1 MQAANNVPK
10 QSLADI
16 RQLLQ
21 TNLFAQAKHL
31 HFNGYSK
38 AIFTKISKCHTAAIG
53 MHHLQCSHATCTHAH
68 VQYHSCQDR
77 HCPNCGGLKREQW
90 LQDRMSEL
98 LPTTYFH
105 IVFTL
110 PTELRS
116 LVMGNRVV
124 LFNLLFEAAQHTLNT
139 LSGDARYLGG
149 KPGIV
154 SILHT
159 NGQDVSFHPHVHCIV
174 SGGGVNAQGI
184 WVKEKRANGNF
195 LFPRRAMEKIY
206 KAYFLEKLAKLV
218 ATKKVQVKDEVTH
231 ANIIEKVGNKKWN
244 VYAKAP
250 FGGAAQIVEYL
261 GRYTHKVAITAHRIT
276 SITSTHISFNYKDYA
291 DGNTAKNMTLTYA
304 EFLRRFEQHILP
316 RRFVKIRHAGYL
328 SHQGKN
334 ARIAALHQQLQ
345 LPKPMPK
352 VIIPFSIQMLQRTG
366 TDYRLCPLCKQGKM
380 VIVASFI
387 NVDGQL
393 VNVEKLGLRNKASPL
408 RSTKRTPLEPYKPKH
423 RAY

>member
-1 MQAANNVPK
+1 M
-10 QSLADI
+10 LAYNPPRQDLATI

-21 TNLFAQAKHL
+21 TQIFSAAKHQS
-31 HFNGYSK
+31 FNPYSK
-38 AIFTKISKCHTAAIG
+38 AIFSKISKCHTAAIG
-53 MHHLQCSHATCTHAH
+53 VHYLQCSATDCSHAH
-68 VQYHSCQDR
+68 TQYHSCQDR

-105 IVFTL
+105 VVFTL
-110 PTELRS
+110 PQELRS
-116 LVMGNRVV
+116 LVMGNRKA
-124 LFNLLFEAAQHTLNT
+124 LFNLLFDAAHHTLNT
-139 LSGDARYLGG
+139 LGQDARYIGG

-159 NGQDVSFHPHVHCIV
+159 NGQDLSFHPHVHCIV
-174 SGGGVNAQGI
+174 SGGGINTQGL
-184 WVKEKRANGNF
+184 WVKEKRANGMF

-206 KAYFLEKLAKLV
+206 KTYFLQQLAKLV
-218 ATKKVQVKDEVTH
+218 ASKKVLVKDGQVYAGMLE
-231 ANIIEKVGNKKWN
+231 NIGNKKWN

-250 FGGAAQIVEYL
+250 FGGPAQIVEYL

-276 SITSTHISFNYKDYA
+276 SITSTHISFHYKDYA
-291 DGNTAKNMTLTYA
+291 DGSKRKEMTLTYV
-304 EFLRRFEQHILP
+304 EFLRRFEQHLLP
-316 RRFVKIRHAGYL
+316 RQFVKIRHAGYL

-366 TDYRLCPLCKQGKM
+366 TDHHLCPLCKKGKM
-380 VIVASFI
+380 QIVASFI
-387 NVDGQL
+387 NINGVL
-393 VNVEKLGLRNKASPL
+393 VNVEKLGQQRNKASPL
-408 RSTKRTPLEPYKPKH
+408 RKAKGTPVEKYKAKK
-423 RAY
+423 